1 MTSAEYQRAYRARK
15 GARTGQLGRPPTQ
28 PCGTVAAYRR
38 HRRAGEEPCDLCR
51 SAYSDRQRQLYQQR
65 KEARRI

>member
-1 MTSAEYQRAYRARK
+1 MTSAEYQRAWRARH

-38 HRRAGEEPCDLCR
+38 HRRAGEEPCEPCR
-51 SAYSDRQRQLYQQR
+51 SAHSEHQRRMYLQR
-65 KEARRI
+65 KEARRT